1 MAAHP
6 AGLIKGGWMSW
17 VSHTDPLFAYH
28 SDMARNFWMAIF
40 AFSVCFVLTIVFSLL
55 TRRKKSDDDLRG
67 LVYSL
72 TPHLAQGE
80 EKLGWYEKPLVLAGF
95 VLVVTVVLN
104 YIFW

>member
-1 MAAHP
+1 MA
-6 AGLIKGGWMSW
+6 L
-17 VSHTDPLFAYH
+17 
-28 SDMARNFWMAIF
+28 NFWMAIF
-40 AFSVCFVLTIVFSLL
+40 AFSVCFVLTIVFSVI

-80 EKLGWYEKPLVLAGF
+80 ETLAWYEKPLVLAAF
-95 VLVVTVVLN
+95 VLVVTVGLN